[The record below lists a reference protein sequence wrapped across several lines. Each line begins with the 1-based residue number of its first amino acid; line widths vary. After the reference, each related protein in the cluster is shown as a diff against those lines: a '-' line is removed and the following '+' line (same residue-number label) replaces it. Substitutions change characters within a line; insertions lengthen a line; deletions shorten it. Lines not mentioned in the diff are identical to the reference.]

1 MLKKNTMNI
10 NHNDHYQAI
19 LGRDRKGKLL
29 GHGEKEQVNY
39 KGRKIKLPLVF

>member
-10 NHNDHYQAI
+10 NQNDQAI

-29 GHGEKEQVNY
+29 GHVEKKQVNY